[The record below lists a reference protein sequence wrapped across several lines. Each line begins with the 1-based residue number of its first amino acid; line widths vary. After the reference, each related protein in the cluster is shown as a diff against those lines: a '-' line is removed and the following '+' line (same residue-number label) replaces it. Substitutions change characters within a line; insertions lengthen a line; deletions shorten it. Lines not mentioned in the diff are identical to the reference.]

1 MPRLNAAELIT
12 LRVNAVK
19 ALREKWKRGLKKNPF
34 ASEHFRGFVNE
45 LLHEIIDK
53 DEFPK

>member
-12 LRVNAVK
+12 LGVNAVK
-19 ALREKWKRGLKKNPF
+19 ALREKWKRGLEKNPF
-34 ASEHFRGFVNE
+34 ASEHLREFVNE

-53 DEFPK
+53 DELPK

>member
-12 LRVNAVK
+12 LRVNTVK
-19 ALREKWKRGLKKNPF
+19 ALREKWKRGLEKNPF

>member
-19 ALREKWKRGLKKNPF
+19 ALREKWKRGLEKNCF

-45 LLHEIIDK
+45 LLHEIIEK

>member
-1 MPRLNAAELIT
+1 MPRLNVAELIT

-19 ALREKWKRGLKKNPF
+19 ALREKWKRGLEKNCF

-45 LLHEIIDK
+45 LLHEIIEK

>member
-19 ALREKWKRGLKKNPF
+19 ALREKWKRGLEKNPF

-45 LLHEIIDK
+45 LLHEIIEK
-53 DEFPK
+53 YEFPK